1 MKPYA
6 IILML
11 LLCVPAS
18 ASQESNAVEAT
29 TAITLPVDS
38 VTIYPDGLMAVKRTG
53 LLDVTEGA
61 HKFVVNV
68 PDKADQSS
76 VLLSVNKATTERV
89 VYVSETSYNLN
100 LA

>member
-6 IILML
+6 IILVL

-18 ASQESNAVEAT
+18 ASQEASEVEAT

-61 HKFVVNV
+61 T
-68 PDKADQSS
+68 SS
-76 VLLSVNKATTERV
+76 WSMFRIRPISALSFSR
-89 VYVSETSYNLN
+89 
-100 LA
+100 